1 MATTNII
8 SRTNIDSGWVLYS
21 LGTNI
26 GAYLIAIKDPK
37 TATDTFDINELKYIT
52 MDIGIDSGIK
62 DKPITISR
70 VKLNFNEE
78 TSSDADLNKK
88 TAMTKVSQLPTDIYL
103 RITSFADSVKEY
115 KVGSMPVSI
124 NIAPFK

>member
-1 MATTNII
+1 
-8 SRTNIDSGWVLYS
+8 
-21 LGTNI
+21 
-26 GAYLIAIKDPK
+26 
-37 TATDTFDINELKYIT
+37 